1 MRDKKIDVHLTI
13 ENNGS
18 RTHVVDDNTVG
29 FSFKK
34 NTKLARL
41 LAIIA
46 QYGFPIRMSFLVSSI
61 VAVSM
66 NKIPL

>member
-1 MRDKKIDVHLTI
+1 MGVALMLSMTI
-13 ENNGS
+13 ES
-18 RTHVVDDNTVG
+18 G
-29 FSFKK
+29 FHFKK

-46 QYGFPIRMSFLVSSI
+46 QYGFPIRMSFLVTSI

-66 NKIPL
+66 NKIPLWIVSVYMIGRSS